1 MEDIESFGFN
11 TCISSFMVCVNGL
24 KDLKCSKRAIL
35 KDFIVILAPFAPFLS
50 EELWQTLGNTKSVF
64 DMNFPTFNPAYL
76 ESDFVLYPI
85 SINGKKRGELTVSK
99 SMSTPELDKMV
110 RELEV
115 VKKWTEGT
123 EIKKLIIVPGR
134 MINIVS

>member
-1 MEDIESFGFN
+1 
-11 TCISSFMVCVNGL
+11 MVCVNGL
-24 KDLKCSKRAIL
+24 KELKCSKRAIL
-35 KDFIVILAPFAPFLS
+35 KDFVVMLAPFAPFLC
-50 EELWQTLGNTKSVF
+50 EELWEILGNTESVF
-64 DMNFPTFNPAYL
+64 EAKFPLFNPAYL
-76 ESDFVLYPI
+76 ETDSVLYPI

-99 SMSTPELDKMV
+99 SMPQPELDKMV